1 MCRSR
6 AGLATALTMGAFE
19 LFVAPCI
26 AQSNINTTFAL
37 QVCRAF
43 AAKSPGKVPLGMRS
57 GAAER
62 FILVYS
68 PFAATLGG
76 CVSAVETSRTETSV
90 TLLIQHVRFESHWT
104 ISLNGSSVD
113 EILISDYR
121 AITSAGDGK
130 WQIPFLP
137 LQ

>member
-1 MCRSR
+1 
-6 AGLATALTMGAFE
+6 MGAFE

-26 AQSNINTTFAL
+26 AQSNISTTFAF

>member
-1 MCRSR
+1 
-6 AGLATALTMGAFE
+6 
-19 LFVAPCI
+19 
-26 AQSNINTTFAL
+26 
-37 QVCRAF
+37 
-43 AAKSPGKVPLGMRS
+43 MRS

-62 FILVYS
+62 LILVYR

-76 CVSAVETSRTETSV
+76 CVSAVETNRTKTSV
-90 TLLIQHVRFESHWT
+90 SFLIQHIRFESHWT

-113 EILISDYR
+113 EIIISDYR
-121 AITSAGDGK
+121 AITSAGGRK